1 MKEPP
6 VAKPNPASH
15 AEDRNLLEK
24 ILRKIPGFKGYLE
37 KEYRRES
44 DYLAR
49 TWLADRLQASKRGL
63 DDYVRN
69 LVDAGELDSLTQCDR
84 LRSKVDKLVLGL
96 RGAVRGYSGFFDF
109 VKVREEMLDE
119 VYKLDISLTEE
130 VDKLAA
136 DIEGLASKSGDC
148 KTLVSDLSHRV
159 DEIDR
164 KYDERAKILQG
175 LKSA

>member
-1 MKEPP
+1 MKENAAPDP
-6 VAKPNPASH
+6 SAH
-15 AEDRNLLEK
+15 ADDRNLLEK

-44 DYLAR
+44 DFLAR

-69 LVDAGELDSLTQCDR
+69 LVDSGQLDGLTHCDR
-84 LRSKVDKLVLGL
+84 LRSKLDKLILGL
-96 RGAVRGYSGFFDF
+96 RGAVRGYSAVFDF
-109 VKVREEMLDE
+109 VKVREELLDD
-119 VYKLDISLTEE
+119 VYKLDMSLVAD

-136 DIEGLASKSGDC
+136 DIEALASKGGDA
-148 KTLVSDLSHRV
+148 TAVIPDLMRRA

-175 LKSA
+175 LKPA

>member
-1 MKEPP
+1 MKEQRVPDP
-6 VAKPNPASH
+6 AAHAK
-15 AEDRNLLEK
+15 DQNLIEK

-49 TWLADRLQASKRGL
+49 TWLADRLQSCKRGL
-63 DDYVRN
+63 DDYIRN
-69 LVDAGELDSLTQCDR
+69 LVDAGYIDSLTQCER
-84 LRSKVDKLVLGL
+84 LRTKIDKLVLGL
-96 RGAVRGYSGFFDF
+96 RGAVRGYSGVFDF
-109 VKVREEMLDE
+109 VKVREELLDE

-136 DIEGLASKSGDC
+136 DVEALASKTGESQ
-148 KTLVSDLSHRV
+148 TLISDLMHRV

-164 KYDERAKILQG
+164 KYGERAKILEG